1 MSGENVSTAL
11 QWLFGR
17 GRFAHLRRLD
27 EGVGWRRQMA
37 RPDTS
42 IAKHCAN
49 CGASLLGP
57 FCHQCGQSAHVHRS
71 LSQLLHESL
80 HHLLHFEARSWQ
92 TLPLLVLRPGLLT
105 RRYLEGQRQRYLSPL
120 PLFLFSVFLL
130 FLVYSGVG
138 GGVHVSSERDTTAAR
153 AELTRQIEQDR
164 AVIDRA
170 QARGDSSAAHD
181 AEVSQARI
189 DLAATQTALN
199 LIDHPSAPARALVGA
214 AHELNVHTG
223 WPLLDRRLK
232 AELSN
237 PELLLYKVRSAASKL
252 AFVLVPISLPFLWL
266 MFLGRPEVTMYD
278 HAVFSLYS
286 LSFMSMLFI
295 VVALLGAIGLSRA
308 VATLVVWVPPLH
320 MFMQLRE
327 TYQLR
332 IWAALWRTAGL
343 LCIAGGAFVVFLL
356 LIVAMAL
363 H

>member
-1 MSGENVSTAL
+1 
-11 QWLFGR
+11 
-17 GRFAHLRRLD
+17 
-27 EGVGWRRQMA
+27 MA

-49 CGASLLGP
+49 CGAGLLGP
-57 FCHQCGQSAHVHRS
+57 FCHECGQTAHVHRS

-80 HHLLHFEARSWQ
+80 HQLLHFEARSWQ
-92 TLPLLVLRPGLLT
+92 TLPLLILRPGLIT
-105 RRYLEGQRQRYLSPL
+105 RRYIEGQRRRYLSPL

-138 GGVHVSSERDTTAAR
+138 GVHVSSERDAAAAR
-153 AELTRQIEQDR
+153 AELTHQIDQDR
-164 AVIDRA
+164 AMIDRA
-170 QARGDSSAAHD
+170 QARGATSAPKRD
-181 AEVSQARI
+181 AEVTQARL
-189 DLAATQTALN
+189 DLAAAQTALN
-199 LIDHPSAPARALVGA
+199 LIDHQSVPAKTLIGA
-214 AHELNVHTG
+214 ADELNIHTG
-223 WPLLDRRLK
+223 WSQLDRRLK
-232 AELSN
+232 AELTN
-237 PELLLYKVRSAASKL
+237 PDLLLYKVRSAASKL

-295 VVALLGAIGLSRA
+295 AAALLGAIGLTGP
-308 VATLVVWVPPLH
+308 VGTLVVLVPPLH

-327 TYQLR
+327 TYQLKV
-332 IWAALWRTAGL
+332 WAALWRTAAL
-343 LCIAGGAFVVFLL
+343 LCIAGGAFVLFLL